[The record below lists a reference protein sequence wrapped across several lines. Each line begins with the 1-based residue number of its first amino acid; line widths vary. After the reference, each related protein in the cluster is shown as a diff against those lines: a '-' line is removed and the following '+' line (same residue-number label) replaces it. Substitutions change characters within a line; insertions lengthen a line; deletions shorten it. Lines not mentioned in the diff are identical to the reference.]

1 MNKEDILAKSREEN
15 KNGDEREQKV
25 REHAYAMSATYGG
38 LICMIMVMLEDLV
51 FNRDTRAIWII
62 YGGMLF
68 ANSLTGA
75 IQTKSKKYIGL
86 SVLFGTLLIL
96 ELVVYFIDGFR

>member
-25 REHAYAMSATYGG
+25 REHAYAMSAAYGG
-38 LICMIMVMLEDLV
+38 LICMIMVLLEDLV
-51 FNRDTRAIWII
+51 FNRDTTAIWII

-75 IQTKSKKYIGL
+75 IKSKSMKYIGL
-86 SVLFGTLLIL
+86 SILFGILLVA
-96 ELVVYFIDGFR
+96 ELVVYFIEGFR